1 MWYFKFNNIINKY
14 DKCSGKKVYYNYKII
29 SQKVN
34 KKMIKWDENKEI
46 KFKK

>member
-1 MWYFKFNNIINKY
+1 MINKC
-14 DKCSGKKVYYNYKII
+14 DKCSGKKVCYNYEIT

-34 KKMIKWDENKEI
+34 KKIIKWDENKEI